1 MERRVV
7 NTFANVVVGALT
19 LAAVYALVG
28 SGFVILY
35 RATGVLNFAQGAF
48 LAAGALVFYSFTHD
62 YGWSLYPALIAAVLC
77 LAVFGAL
84 VYVVIFSRL
93 IGLSQLVVSIATVG
107 LGVVLQM
114 LSNILWGSGART
126 LPNLISYRR
135 IVVLG
140 HFSMT
145 PADIFV
151 FVLGVL
157 GVAAVAAFL
166 KFTRTG
172 LRMRATA
179 DSPVLAAYTGARPA
193 RMSALAWSL
202 AAATAAAAGIGY
214 SLQSQLDPSTLNN
227 LGLAIFPAIILGGLD
242 SVAGAALGAL
252 ILGLVQSTA
261 GVTLGG
267 QWESPVG
274 YLVLI
279 AVIMIRSRGLLGSA
293 HVARL

>member
-1 MERRVV
+1 M
-7 NTFANVVVGALT
+7 AAIGAL
-19 LAAVYALVG
+19 
-28 SGFVILY
+28 I
-35 RATGVLNFAQGAF
+35 
-48 LAAGALVFYSFTHD
+48 
-62 YGWSLYPALIAAVLC
+62 
-77 LAVFGAL
+77 
-84 VYVVIFSRL
+84 YVTVFSRL

-107 LGVVLQM
+107 LGVLLQM
-114 LSNILWGSGART
+114 ISNMIWGSGART

-135 IVVLG
+135 IVVFG

-145 PADIFV
+145 PADIFS
-151 FVLGVL
+151 FVLGAV
-157 GVAAVAAFL
+157 GIAAVAAFL
-166 KFTRTG
+166 QFTRTG

-179 DSPVLAAYTGARPA
+179 GSAVLASYTGARPA
-193 RMSALAWSL
+193 RMSALAWAL
-202 AAATAAAAGIGY
+202 AAGTAAAAGIGY

-242 SVAGAALGAL
+242 SVAGAALGAVV
-252 ILGLVQSTA
+252 LGIVQSTA

-279 AVIMIRSRGLLGSA
+279 VVIMIRPRGFLGSA

>member
-1 MERRVV
+1 M
-7 NTFANVVVGALT
+7 NTFANVLVGALT

-48 LAAGALVFYSFTHD
+48 LATGALVFYTLTHD
-62 YGWSLYPALIAAVLC
+62 FGWSLYPALIVAVIC

-84 VYVVIFSRL
+84 VYAVIFSRL
-93 IGLSQLVVSIATVG
+93 IGLSQLVVSVATVG
-107 LGVVLQM
+107 LGVLLQM
-114 LSNILWGSGART
+114 LSNIIWGSGART

-135 IVVLG
+135 IVLG

-145 PADIFV
+145 PADIFA
-151 FVLGVL
+151 FVLGVA
-157 GVAAVAAFL
+157 GVAAVASFL

-179 DSPVLAAYTGARPA
+179 DSAVLAAYTGARPA
-193 RMSALAWSL
+193 RMSALAWAL
-202 AAATAAAAGIGY
+202 AAGTAAAAGIGY

-242 SVAGAALGAL
+242 SVAGAALGAV

-279 AVIMIRSRGLLGSA
+279 AVIMVRSRGLLGSA
-293 HVARL
+293 HVSRL

>member
-1 MERRVV
+1 LD
-7 NTFANVVVGALT
+7 TFANVVVGALT

-48 LAAGALVFYSFTHD
+48 LAAGALIFYSFTHD
-62 YGWSLYPALIAAVLC
+62 YGWSLYPALIVAVLC
-77 LAVFGAL
+77 MAAFGAF
-84 VYVVIFSRL
+84 VYFTIFSRL
-93 IGLSQLVVSIATVG
+93 IGLSQLVLSIATVG
-107 LGVVLQM
+107 LGVLLQM
-114 LSNILWGSGART
+114 VTNIVWGSGARP
-126 LPNLISYRR
+126 LPNLISFRR
-135 IVVLG
+135 IVLLG

-145 PADIFV
+145 PAQIFS
-151 FVLGVL
+151 FALGVV

-166 KFTRTG
+166 KFTTTG

-179 DSPVLAAYTGARPA
+179 DSAVLAAYTGARPA
-193 RMSALAWSL
+193 RMSALAWAL
-202 AAATAAAAGIGY
+202 AAGTAAAAGIGY
-214 SLQSQLDPSTLNN
+214 SLQGQLDPSTLNN

-252 ILGLVQSTA
+252 VLGIVQSGA
-261 GVTLGG
+261 GVWLGG

-279 AVIMIRSRGLLGSA
+279 AVIMVRPRGFLGSA
-293 HVARL
+293 HVARI

>member
-1 MERRVV
+1 M

-48 LAAGALVFYSFTHD
+48 LASGALIFYSFTNN
-62 YGWSLYPALIAAVLC
+62 YGWGLYPALIVAVLC
-77 LAVFGAL
+77 MAALGAVVYLAV
-84 VYVVIFSRL
+84 FSRL

-107 LGVVLQM
+107 LGELLQM
-114 LSNILWGSGART
+114 ISNIIWGSTARP
-126 LPNLISYRR
+126 LPNLISFRR
-135 IVVLG
+135 IVLFG

-145 PADIFV
+145 PADIFS
-151 FVLGVL
+151 FVLGIA

-166 KFTRTG
+166 RFTRTG

-179 DSPVLAAYTGARPA
+179 DSGMLASYTGARPG
-193 RMSALAWSL
+193 RMSALAWAL
-202 AAATAAAAGIGY
+202 AAGTAAAAGIGF
-214 SLQSQLDPSTLNN
+214 SLRSQLDPSTLNN

-242 SVAGAALGAL
+242 SVAGAALGAVV
-252 ILGLVQSTA
+252 LGLVQSSA
-261 GVTLGG
+261 GVWLGG
-267 QWESPVG
+267 QWETPVG
-274 YLVLI
+274 YIVLI
-279 AVIMIRSRGLLGSA
+279 VVIMLRPRGFLGSA